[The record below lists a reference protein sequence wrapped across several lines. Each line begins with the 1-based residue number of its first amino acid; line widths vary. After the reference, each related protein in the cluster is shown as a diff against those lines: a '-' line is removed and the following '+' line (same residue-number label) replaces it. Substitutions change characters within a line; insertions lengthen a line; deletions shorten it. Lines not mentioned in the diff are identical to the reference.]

1 MRTLQITILT
11 ALRALRRNIFRSALT
26 CLGIVIA
33 VAAVVAMVEIGDG
46 SNTEIEKTIASIGAA
61 VMLVFPNSASNSG
74 VSQGAGTAVSL
85 TPEDCQVILREC
97 PAVRN
102 TAPIVHTW
110 GQLIRGNKNW
120 APGNMV
126 GSSPAYCDIHQWDF
140 SEGTNFT
147 DDDVADAKPVCVIG
161 QTVAENLFGEESPVG
176 QELRLKNVTLKVLGV
191 LDRKGSNVFGGDQD
205 DVIIAPW
212 TTMKYR
218 VNGNGGTSGGHGNTA
233 TTVASTTGR
242 LTAFPANTALTYP
255 AAAPTAAMDTPVNIR
270 FSNVDWILIS
280 ARSLEQ
286 IPLAIEQMTSL
297 LRARHH
303 LAVEQDEDFVIRDM
317 TEVGKLFTSTSRLM
331 TQLLLLVAAIS
342 LVVGGVGIMNIM
354 MVSVTER
361 TREIGLRMAVGAKGS
376 DILRQFLVEAVVLC
390 LIGGLVGLTIG
401 RLCSE
406 AVTTFM
412 HWPIRPSTGA
422 ALASLGV
429 SAGVGIIFGF
439 YPAWKASRL
448 DPIEA
453 LRYE

>member
-1 MRTLQITILT
+1 MHTLLLTIQT

-46 SNTEIEKTIASIGAA
+46 SNTEIERTIASIGAA
-61 VMLVFPNSASNSG
+61 VMVVFPSAANNSG
-74 VSQGAGTAVSL
+74 INQGAGTAVSL

-102 TAPIVHTW
+102 TAPIVHSW
-110 GQLIRGNKNW
+110 GQLVYGSKNW
-120 APGNMV
+120 LPGNML
-126 GSSPAYCDIHQWDF
+126 GSSPAYCDIHEWGF
-140 SEGTNFT
+140 AEGTNFT
-147 DDDVADAKPVCVIG
+147 DDDVANSSQVCVLG
-161 QTVAENLFGEESPVG
+161 QTVAENLFDEESPVG
-176 QELRLKNVTLKVLGV
+176 KELRLKNVTLKVVGV
-191 LDRKGSNVFGGDQD
+191 LERKGSNVFGGDQD
-205 DVIIAPW
+205 DIVITPW

-218 VNGNGGTSGGHGNTA
+218 VNGSGGTSGGQGNVA
-233 TTVASTTGR
+233 STVASTTGR
-242 LTAFPANTALTYP
+242 LPVFPASATQTYP
-255 AAAPTAAMDTPVNIR
+255 AIAPAAALDTPVNIR
-270 FSNVDWILIS
+270 FSNVDWLLVS

-286 IPLAIEQMTSL
+286 IPLAIEQITSL

-303 LAVEQDEDFVIRDM
+303 LTAEQDEDFAIRDM

-331 TQLLLLVAAIS
+331 AQLLMLVAAIS

-361 TREIGLRMAVGAKGS
+361 TREIGLRMAVGAKGR
-376 DILRQFLVEAVVLC
+376 DILQQFLIEAVVLC
-390 LIGGLVGLTIG
+390 LMGGLTGLAIG

-422 ALASLGV
+422 SLAALGV
-429 SAGVGIIFGF
+429 SGAVGIIFGF

>member
-1 MRTLQITILT
+1 MYPLLLTILT

-46 SNTEIEKTIASIGAA
+46 SNVEIEKTIASIGAA
-61 VMLVFPNSASNSG
+61 VMVIFPSAANNG
-74 VSQGAGTAVSL
+74 GINQGAGTAVSL

-97 PAVRN
+97 PAVQN
-102 TAPIVHTW
+102 TAPIVHSW
-110 GQLIRGNKNW
+110 GQLVYGSKNW
-120 APGNMV
+120 LPSSML
-126 GSSPAYCDIHQWDF
+126 GSSPAYCDIHQWGF
-140 SEGTNFT
+140 AEGTNFT
-147 DDDVADAKPVCVIG
+147 DEDVANTNQVCVIG
-161 QTVAENLFGEESPVG
+161 QTVADNLFDGESPVG
-176 QELRLKNVTLKVLGV
+176 KELRLKNVTLRVLGV

-205 DVIIAPW
+205 DIIITPW

-218 VNGNGGTSGGHGNTA
+218 VNGSGGTSGGQGNVA
-233 TTVASTTGR
+233 ATVASTTGR
-242 LTAFPANTALTYP
+242 LPVFPESATQIYP
-255 AAAPTAAMDTPVNIR
+255 AAATTAAMDTPVNLR
-270 FSNVDWILIS
+270 FSNVDWLLIS

-286 IPLAIEQMTSL
+286 IPLAMEQITTV

-303 LAVEQDEDFVIRDM
+303 LTPEEDEDFVIRDM
-317 TEVGKLFTSTSRLM
+317 TEIGKLFTSTSRLM
-331 TQLLLLVAAIS
+331 AQLLMVVAGIS

-361 TREIGLRMAVGAKGS
+361 TREIGLRMAVGAKGR
-376 DILRQFLVEAVVLC
+376 DILRQFLIEAVVLC
-390 LIGGLVGLTIG
+390 LIGGLAGVAIG
-401 RLCSE
+401 RMCSE

-412 HWPIRPSTGA
+412 HWPIQPSAGA
-422 ALASLGV
+422 ALAALGV
-429 SAGVGIIFGF
+429 SGAVGIIFGF